1 MRRAMMH
8 IASIAMSCG
17 PAIVSLHAQQPKVSG
32 IASSVSAV
40 LDTLVP
46 QLLQKYSEPGLV
58 VAMVDGCQPAF
69 VRGFGLAD
77 KASARRVESSTVF
90 QMGSISKTL
99 AAWGVL
105 RLVEAGRVDLDAPV
119 DRYLK
124 RWHLPADSTAAGVTV
139 RRLLSHTAGISVP
152 SVGGVN
158 AGDPVPPLLA
168 ELEGHGPSAEAGPV
182 RVVLPPGTKYEYSG
196 GGYAILQLLIE
207 DVSGKPFARYM
218 RDEVI
223 APLKMSH
230 TTYGWTSDVADAV
243 ATPYND
249 KDATAYPHRL
259 YSALAAAGLYS
270 TADDMSKFLMAHCAR
285 ESAAPGARV
294 LRPETLASM
303 TRPAENAP
311 RYGFGYEVMPPLG
324 PINIVAHSGSNPGWK
339 TNFMML
345 PREGVGI
352 VVMTNTDGGRARMD
366 VLRVFRDAV
375 LKAYAPP
382 RRP

>member
-1 MRRAMMH
+1 MTRVMIP
-8 IASIAMSCG
+8 IALIAISCSTATV
-17 PAIVSLHAQQPKVSG
+17 PLRAQQPKVSG
-32 IASSVSAV
+32 VARSVSVV

-69 VRGFGLAD
+69 ARGFGLAD
-77 KASARRVESSTVF
+77 KARARRAESSTVF

-119 DRYLK
+119 DRYLT
-124 RWHLPADSTAAGVTV
+124 RWHLPADSNAVKVTV

-152 SVGGVN
+152 SVAGVN
-158 AGDPVPPLLA
+158 AGEPLPTLLDQ
-168 ELEGHGPSAEAGPV
+168 LEGRGSTAATGPV
-182 RVVLPPGTKYEYSG
+182 RVASLPGTKYEYSG
-196 GGYAILQLLIE
+196 GGYAILELLIE

-218 RDEVI
+218 HDEVF

-230 TTYGWTSDVADAV
+230 TTYGWSGDVAATV

-249 KDATAYPHRL
+249 QDRTEHPHRL

-270 TADDMSKFLMAHCAR
+270 TADDMSTFLMAHCAR
-285 ESAAPGARV
+285 ESVAPGARV
-294 LRPETLASM
+294 INPETLATM
-303 TRPAENAP
+303 MRAAENAP
-311 RYGFGYEVMPPLG
+311 RYGLGYEVMPPLG
-324 PINIVAHSGSNPGWK
+324 PIGIVGHGGSNPGWK

-345 PREGVGI
+345 PSVGVGI

-375 LKAYAPP
+375 VKAYTPAKP
-382 RRP
+382 

>member
-1 MRRAMMH
+1 MTTAMIR
-8 IASIAMSCG
+8 IACIAMSCS
-17 PAIVSLHAQQPKVSG
+17 PAIVQLQGQQPKVSG

-58 VAMVDGCQPAF
+58 VAMVDGCQPSFA
-69 VRGFGLAD
+69 RGFGLAD
-77 KASARRVESSTVF
+77 KARARRVESSTVF

-105 RLVEAGRVDLDAPV
+105 HLVDAGRINLDSPV

-124 RWHLPADSTAAGVTV
+124 RWHLPADSNAAQVTV
-139 RRLLSHTAGISVP
+139 RRLLSHTAGISLP

-158 AGDPVPPLLA
+158 VGEPLPPLLA
-168 ELEGHGPSAEAGPV
+168 ELEGQGSSAEGGPV
-182 RVVLPPGTKYEYSG
+182 RVTIPPGTKYEYSG

-218 RDEVI
+218 HDEVI
-223 APLKMSH
+223 APLNMSH
-230 TTYGWTSDVADAV
+230 TTYGWSRDVAATL

-249 KDATAYPHRL
+249 KDGSAQPHRL
-259 YSALAAAGLYS
+259 YSALAATGLYS
-270 TADDMSKFLMAHCAR
+270 TAEDMAQFLMAHRAR
-285 ESAAPGARV
+285 KNAPAGARV
-294 LRPETLASM
+294 LRPETLAGM
-303 TRPAENAP
+303 TRAAENAP
-311 RYGFGYEVMPPLG
+311 RYGLGYEVMPPLG

-345 PREGVGI
+345 PGEGVGI

-375 LKAYAPP
+375 LKAYAPKKP
-382 RRP
+382 

>member
-1 MRRAMMH
+1 MTRVMIP
-8 IASIAMSCG
+8 IALIAISCST
-17 PAIVSLHAQQPKVSG
+17 AIVPLRAQQPKVSG
-32 IASSVSAV
+32 VARSVSVV

-69 VRGFGLAD
+69 ARGFGLAD
-77 KASARRVESSTVF
+77 KARARRAESSTVF

-119 DRYLK
+119 DRYLT
-124 RWHLPADSTAAGVTV
+124 RWHLPADSNAVKVTV

-152 SVGGVN
+152 SVAGVN
-158 AGDPVPPLLA
+158 AGEPLPTLLDQ
-168 ELEGHGPSAEAGPV
+168 LEGRGSTAATGPV
-182 RVVLPPGTKYEYSG
+182 RVASLPGTKYEYSG
-196 GGYAILQLLIE
+196 GGYAILELLIE

-218 RDEVI
+218 HDEVF

-230 TTYGWTSDVADAV
+230 TTYGWSGDVAATV

-249 KDATAYPHRL
+249 QDRTEHPHRL

-270 TADDMSKFLMAHCAR
+270 TADDMSTFLMAHCAR
-285 ESAAPGARV
+285 ESVAPGARV
-294 LRPETLASM
+294 INPETLATM
-303 TRPAENAP
+303 MRAAENAP
-311 RYGFGYEVMPPLG
+311 RYGLGYEVMPPLG
-324 PINIVAHSGSNPGWK
+324 LIGIVGHGGSNPGWK

-345 PREGVGI
+345 PSVGVGI

-375 LKAYAPP
+375 VKAYAPAKP
-382 RRP
+382 

>member
-1 MRRAMMH
+1 MTRVMIR
-8 IASIAMSCG
+8 IAWIAMSCNTV
-17 PAIVSLHAQQPKVSG
+17 IVPLRAQQPKVSG
-32 IASSVSAV
+32 VARSVSVV

-69 VRGFGLAD
+69 ARGFGLAD
-77 KASARRVESSTVF
+77 KARTRRAESSTVF

-124 RWHLPADSTAAGVTV
+124 RWHLPADSNAVKVTV
-139 RRLLSHTAGISVP
+139 RRLLSHTAGISLP

-158 AGDPVPPLLA
+158 AGEPLPTLLD
-168 ELEGHGPSAEAGPV
+168 ELEGRGSSAGTGPV
-182 RVVLPPGTKYEYSG
+182 SVTSLPGTKYEYSG

-218 RDEVI
+218 HDEVF
-223 APLKMSH
+223 APLRMSH
-230 TTYGWTSDVADAV
+230 TTFGWSGDVAATV
-243 ATPYND
+243 ATPYSD
-249 KDATAYPHRL
+249 KDGSALPHRL
-259 YSALAAAGLYS
+259 YSALGAAGLYS
-270 TADDMSKFLMAHCAR
+270 TADDMSKFLMAHCTR
-285 ESAAPGARV
+285 ESVAPGARV
-294 LRPETLASM
+294 IHPETLAAM
-303 TRPAENAP
+303 MRAAEQAP
-311 RYGFGYEVMPPLG
+311 RYGLGYEVMPSLG
-324 PINIVAHSGSNPGWK
+324 PIGIVGHSGSNPGWK

-345 PREGVGI
+345 PSVGVGI

-375 LKAYAPP
+375 LKAYAPSKP
-382 RRP
+382 